1 MISSVEGWV
10 LLTTPISAL
19 SLHPVTRPL
28 LTYFIT
34 LQALI
39 IGALYKRKN
48 VKPLLAFT
56 GVASLVLIDIYSM
69 YSDAFLHNIFA
80 IIFFLVQPMIF
91 FVEYKKKNDMY
102 GLVKGVFLLVLIAL
116 AYQGVLPLPIFEF
129 IAYGA
134 LIIFL

>member
-34 LQALI
+34 FQALI

-48 VKPLLAFT
+48 VKPLLAFM
-56 GVASLVLIDIYSM
+56 GVASLVLLDIYSM
-69 YSDAFLHNIFA
+69 HVNIFLHNIFA
-80 IIFFLVQPMIF
+80 IIFFLVQPIIF
-91 FVEYKKKNDMY
+91 FVEYKKKNDTY
-102 GLVKGVFLLVLIAL
+102 GLTKGVFLLVLILL
-116 AYQGVLPLPIFEF
+116 AYQGILPLPIFEF